1 MTLIPVEGKDG
12 LFRDSRTN
20 AIVNK
25 NDHEYQ
31 SYITNR
37 NKLNSEKEKMKE
49 LENKVE
55 SLSSDI
61 GDIKNML
68 STLLNR
74 DNG

>member
-31 SYITNR
+31 SYIANR